1 VTSLIPTLRAAMLGA
16 VSLCLGCP
24 GTLDDPS
31 RFLPDGSA
39 SGGGCPDVP
48 SSVFTPKCA
57 LAGCHTST
65 DKIQGLDLQSP
76 GVAGRLV
83 GVCARGGGLLVD
95 PVNASASVVYTKLTL
110 APPFGSRMP
119 LGRAPLD
126 EPTMACVLAWIAEQ
140 KGSAAAC
147 GDDGGAGLDGAGGD
161 GPQPQEGGD

>member
-1 VTSLIPTLRAAMLGA
+1 VTSFIHMPRAALLGA
-16 VSLCLGCP
+16 ALTCLGCP

-31 RFLPDGSA
+31 RFLPDGGA
-39 SGGGCPDVP
+39 GGACPDVP
-48 SSVFTPKCA
+48 SSIFLPKCA
-57 LAGCHTST
+57 LAGCHSST

-95 PVNASASVVYTKLTL
+95 PVNPSSSVVYTKLTL

-126 EPTMACVLAWIAEQ
+126 SPTMACVLTWIAEQ
-140 KGSAAAC
+140 KGSGGAC
-147 GDDGGAGLDGAGGD
+147 GDDGGAILDGAGAGAD
-161 GPQPQEGGD
+161 GPHEGGD